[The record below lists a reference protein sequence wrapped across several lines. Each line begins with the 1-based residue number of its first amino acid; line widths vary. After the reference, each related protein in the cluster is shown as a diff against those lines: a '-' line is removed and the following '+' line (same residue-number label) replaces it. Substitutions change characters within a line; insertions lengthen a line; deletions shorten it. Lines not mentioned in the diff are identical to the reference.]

1 MTYIVTIFD
10 ATSTKENPVA
20 PINCVVTSD
29 KLPVFISEKVDENH
43 SILIAPIDSCL

>member
-20 PINCVVTSD
+20 PVNCVVTSD
-29 KLPVFISEKVDENH
+29 KLSEFIASKVDENH